1 MTRTMFGKYVL
12 LLVFVLLAVANGQL
26 DQQTLQ
32 TRPKLNIIRSGIKFK
47 YFVSVAAEWLKSLA
61 LRHCPTEEWDI
72 RAFVECGK
80 NIMVALKPKIC
91 GNTLGAGL
99 MSGLV
104 GANSQ
109 QSPVGKKK

>member
-12 LLVFVLLAVANGQL
+12 LLVLVLLAVANGQE
-26 DQQTLQ
+26 QQTLQ
-32 TRPKLNIIRSGIKFK
+32 TRPKLNIIRSGIKFR

-104 GANSQ
+104 GGTNSQ
-109 QSPVGKKK
+109 QSPIGKKK